1 MSAAHALIE
10 EWRRHLV
17 QDRRRSLHTVRAYM
31 ATAERL
37 VAFLQ
42 EHQGGA
48 VTRDALAARNAADL
62 RACLANRRMDGIGNN
77 STAREPSDFRGFLTY
92 IGCENTRHPVD
103 NWQRANTGVPRHHP

>member
-1 MSAAHALIE
+1 MTGSANCGRPLPMSAAHALIE

-48 VTRDALAARNAADL
+48 VTRDALAALNAANH
-62 RACLANRRMDGIGNN
+62 RALDRKRVGEGKGVSGRVVLGVGGGLKKKKKKNN
-77 STAREPSDFRGFLTY
+77 
-92 IGCENTRHPVD
+92 I
-103 NWQRANTGVPRHHP
+103 

>member
-17 QDRRRSLHTVRAYM
+17 QDRRRSLHIVRAYM

-42 EHQGGA
+42 EHQRGA
-48 VTRDALAARNAADL
+48 VTRDALAALNAADL
-62 RACLANRRMDGIGNN
+62 RAFLANRRMDGIGNN
-77 STAREPSDFRGFLTY
+77 STARELSARSEERRVGKECVKPCT
-92 IGCENTRHPVD
+92 TRRSPQH
-103 NWQRANTGVPRHHP
+103 